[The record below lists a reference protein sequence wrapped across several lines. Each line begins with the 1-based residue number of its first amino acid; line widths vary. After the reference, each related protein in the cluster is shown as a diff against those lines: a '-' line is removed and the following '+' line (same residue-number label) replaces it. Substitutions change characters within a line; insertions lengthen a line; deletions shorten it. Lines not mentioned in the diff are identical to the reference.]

1 MITKELIVK
10 EVQKKGLA
18 KTADLAIVFK
28 VSRQYVSKLLSE
40 IVRDKLLI
48 RVGSIGSAFYVTEE
62 YLDKHPD
69 ISPRHYSRTLT
80 NKGLEEHKI
89 FLDIQNNFA
98 PLSKFKENIKS
109 IFEYAFSEMLNNA
122 IEHSK
127 SKKIKFSLDIE
138 GNILSFVIDDF
149 GIGAFR
155 NIMNTRKLNSQIEA
169 IQDLLKGKTTT
180 APSMHSGEGIFFTS
194 KVGDEFLLDSYGYQF
209 SADNRI
215 KDIFVGQTKGQ
226 KQGTRVTFRLNIN
239 DKHHLNDIFRKY
251 TNISGDSDYGFDK
264 TEIRVRL
271 YVMGGVHIS
280 RSQARRVLSSLEK
293 FKIIVMDYDKVPTVG
308 QAFADEV
315 YRVFKNKYPRIEIQS
330 INMNETVKFMVERA
344 INEANK

>member
-1 MITKELIVK
+1 MITKDLILR
-10 EVQKKGLA
+10 EVQKRGLV
-18 KTADLAIVFK
+18 KTSDLAGIFD
-28 VSRQYVSKLLSE
+28 VSRQYASKLISE
-40 IVRDKLLI
+40 IVRDGLLV
-48 RVGSIGSAFYVTEE
+48 RVGSTGHAFYMTKE
-62 YLDKHPD
+62 YLEKHPD
-69 ISPRHYSRTLT
+69 LSPHHYSKTLT

-89 FLDIQNNFA
+89 FLDIQNNFT
-98 PLSKFKENIKS
+98 PLREFKENIKS

-138 GNILSFVIDDF
+138 GDVLSFVIDDY

-155 NIMNTRKLNSQIEA
+155 NIMDTRKLNSPIEA

-180 APSMHSGEGIFFTS
+180 APTMHSGEGIFFTS
-194 KVGDEFLLDSYGYQF
+194 KIGDEFSLDSYGYQF
-209 SADNRI
+209 SADNKI

-226 KQGTRVTFRLNIN
+226 KQGTRVKFSLNIN

-251 TNISGDSDYGFDK
+251 TNIAKDSDYGFDK
-264 TEIRVRL
+264 TEVRVRL

-280 RSQARRVLSSLEK
+280 RSQARRVLSGLEK
-293 FKIIVMDYDKVPTVG
+293 FKVIVLDYDNVPTVG

-315 YRVFKNKYPRIEIQS
+315 YRVFKNKYPKIEIES
-330 INMNETVKFMVERA
+330 INMNETVRFMVERS
-344 INEANK
+344 INESK